1 MLTVSL
7 KARTFGTKS
16 LKIIANWRLEPLEP
30 EVQKPSLNART
41 FGTGGL
47 KAIAN
52 WKLELLELKVQKS
65 SLTASPKQNIFGLR
79 ASLKIHLTVAYDK
92 ATQD

>member
-16 LKIIANWRLEPLEP
+16 LKVIANWGLEPLEP
-30 EVQKPSLNART
+30 ETQKPSLNART
-41 FGTGGL
+41 FGPGGL
-47 KAIAN
+47 KAIAI

-65 SLTASPKQNIFGLR
+65 SLKALPKNKTFLGLEQ
-79 ASLKIHLTVAYDK
+79 V
-92 ATQD
+92 

>member
-1 MLTVSL
+1 MLAVSL

-16 LKIIANWRLEPLEP
+16 LKVIANWRLEPLEP

-65 SLTASPKQNIFGLR
+65 SLTASPKQRILGLQQVQ
-79 ASLKIHLTVAYDK
+79 KIQLTVAYGK

>member
-1 MLTVSL
+1 MLAVSL
-7 KARTFGTKS
+7 KARTFETKG

-47 KAIAN
+47 KAIAI

-65 SLTASPKQNIFGLR
+65 SLKALPKTKHFW
-79 ASLKIHLTVAYDK
+79 A
-92 ATQD
+92 